1 MADHSDECARK
12 ALPVA
17 KRAPPIARKQILL
30 PSQKAVTDGK
40 RGGCIFEPDQ
50 PIKALRENG
59 ERSGSQEPITG
70 SEETAQYDSTS
81 INGA

>member
-1 MADHSDECARK
+1 MADHSEQRPRE

-17 KRAPPIARKQILL
+17 KRALPVAKQTLL

-40 RGGCIFEPDQ
+40 SGGCIFEPDQ

-59 ERSGSQEPITG
+59 KRSGSQEPITG

>member
-1 MADHSDECARK
+1 MADHSEQRPRET
-12 ALPVA
+12 LPVA
-17 KRAPPIARKQILL
+17 KRALPVAKQTLL

-40 RGGCIFEPDQ
+40 SGGCIFEPDQ

>member
-1 MADHSDECARK
+1 MAAHSKQRPRE

-17 KRAPPIARKQILL
+17 KRALPVAKQTLL

-40 RGGCIFEPDQ
+40 SGGYIFEPDQ